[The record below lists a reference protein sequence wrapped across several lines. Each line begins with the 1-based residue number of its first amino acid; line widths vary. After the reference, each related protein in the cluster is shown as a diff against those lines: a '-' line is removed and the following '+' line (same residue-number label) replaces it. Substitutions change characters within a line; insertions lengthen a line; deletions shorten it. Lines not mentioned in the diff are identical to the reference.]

1 MVSATPPPPPPKIR
15 DTWVRWEINGG
26 FYYPQ
31 TVTVPTPA
39 DEPYFIEDECDVFSN
54 ENPDEND
61 SASVSKSEIQD
72 EEEEIKT
79 FYDEDS
85 GYDSY

>member
-1 MVSATPPPPPPKIR
+1 MEDFIVIIIFKRLILP
-15 DTWVRWEINGG
+15 V
-26 FYYPQ
+26 
-31 TVTVPTPA
+31 
-39 DEPYFIEDECDVFSN
+39 DEPYFIVDECDVFSN

-61 SASVSKSEIQD
+61 SASVSKSEIQY
-72 EEEEIKT
+72 EEEVIKT

>member
-1 MVSATPPPPPPKIR
+1 MEDSLYI
-15 DTWVRWEINGG
+15 
-26 FYYPQ
+26 
-31 TVTVPTPA
+31 
-39 DEPYFIEDECDVFSN
+39 YFKRLLSFDHFIVDECDVFSN

-72 EEEEIKT
+72 EEEENKT

>member
-1 MVSATPPPPPPKIR
+1 MIFFKRLLSF
-15 DTWVRWEINGG
+15 D
-26 FYYPQ
+26 
-31 TVTVPTPA
+31 PTRRRTLYA
-39 DEPYFIEDECDVFSN
+39 DEPYFIVDECDVFSN

-72 EEEEIKT
+72 EEEENKT

>member
-1 MVSATPPPPPPKIR
+1 MEDFIVCLFLKRLILPADGHCT
-15 DTWVRWEINGG
+15 
-26 FYYPQ
+26 
-31 TVTVPTPA
+31 A
-39 DEPYFIEDECDVFSN
+39 DEPYFIVDECDVFSN
-54 ENPDEND
+54 ENPDKND